1 MYQIKRG
8 DVYNMEALN
17 QLLNNIINHGMI
29 MGLSFLA
36 LSIMFIGYNIIWG
49 GREGTAI
56 AKKYAPAL
64 IVGAVCIFGA
74 LGLATIIR
82 GLLPW

>member
-1 MYQIKRG
+1 
-8 DVYNMEALN
+8 MEALN
-17 QLLNNIINHGMI
+17 QLLNNIINYGTVI
-29 MGLSFLA
+29 GLSFLTLA
-36 LSIMFIGYNIIWG
+36 IMFVGYNVIWG

-56 AKKYAPAL
+56 AKKYAPVV
-64 IVGAVCIFGA
+64 IIGAVCIFGA